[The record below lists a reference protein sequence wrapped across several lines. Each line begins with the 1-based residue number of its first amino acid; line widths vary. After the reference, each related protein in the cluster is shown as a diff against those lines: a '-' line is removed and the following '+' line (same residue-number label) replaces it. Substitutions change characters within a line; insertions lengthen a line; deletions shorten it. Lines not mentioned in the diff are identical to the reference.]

1 MKTSI
6 KILAKLGLL
15 VLFIFISPLMQGIK
29 ATVKELDFNM
39 QLFNQQKNITSI
51 DIETFNVTDMVK
63 KEDAPIKAD
72 PAPRKSSPDRD
83 TL

>member
-29 ATVKELDFNM
+29 ATVKEKMEIFG
-39 QLFNQQKNITSI
+39 SI
-51 DIETFNVTDMVK
+51 G
-63 KEDAPIKAD
+63 KAE
-72 PAPRKSSPDRD
+72 
-83 TL
+83 

>member
-29 ATVKELDFNM
+29 ATVKELDFSM

-51 DIETFNVTDMVK
+51 DIETFNVMDMVK
-63 KEDAPIKAD
+63 KEDI
-72 PAPRKSSPDRD
+72 
-83 TL
+83 LF